1 MMAWQVYIIHCSDDS
16 FYTGCTNDV
25 ERRYRQHAE
34 GLGAKYFFG
43 RKPVR
48 LMYLETLAD
57 RSAACKIEAMLK
69 KLKRAEKLQLI
80 SSEINEMA
88 GSEC

>member
-1 MMAWQVYIIHCSDDS
+1 MMAWQVYIIHCSDNS

-25 ERRYRQHAE
+25 IRRYRQHEA
-34 GLGAKYFFG
+34 GKGAKYFFG

-48 LMYLETLAD
+48 LMYLETLPD
-57 RSAACKIEAMLK
+57 RSAACKREALLK
-69 KLKRAEKLQLI
+69 KLKRVEKLQLI

-88 GSEC
+88 VWVC